1 MQHNP
6 TVPLPDFKVQASPD
20 AHCTLHVVGDTRC
33 DSSLDDEYA
42 ELINKALDFVRTMA
56 SMTTPE
62 DEFAEHGGDDD
73 GRRYDSV
80 DDYVSDLDS
89 DRLYGEYDAF
99 MSMVRDART
108 ILNGEPS
115 ELIAA

>member
-6 TVPLPDFKVQASPD
+6 PVPLSDFKVQASPD

-62 DEFAEHGGDDD
+62 DEFADLDGEDD

-80 DDYVSDLDS
+80 EDYVSDLSS
-89 DRLYGEYDAF
+89 DRLFGEYDAF

-108 ILNGEPS
+108 ILTGEEP
-115 ELIAA
+115 EQIAA